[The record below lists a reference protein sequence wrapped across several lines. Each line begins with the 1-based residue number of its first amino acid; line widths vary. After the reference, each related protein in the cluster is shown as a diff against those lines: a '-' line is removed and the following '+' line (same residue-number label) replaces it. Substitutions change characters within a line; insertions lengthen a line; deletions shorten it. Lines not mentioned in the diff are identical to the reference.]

1 VVVKKSEW
9 ENTQDSGANLLLFSA
24 APAILRAL
32 LKVCGEEGGGG
43 EGGGETARDRE
54 RKKERGGSE
63 RACNREGKRE
73 RESERERDGKRENVR
88 EREWDSEGDI
98 QSRRERARE
107 REREGKK
114 ERKREKEIHI
124 HPHKSVSILCRP
136 YNLEGLT
143 EGNET
148 SWLIRHIYVCGR
160 VGVWACGRV
169 GVWVCLGGKKVSA
182 APNSGRKYTHWVD
195 THVFFLGAGMLGCVG
210 GEVCLLSP
218 TQL

>member
-1 VVVKKSEW
+1 MGEYTGLGRKSV
-9 ENTQDSGANLLLFSA
+9 AIFCRPRNL
-24 APAILRAL
+24 
-32 LKVCGEEGGGG
+32 EGLTEGMRRRRGGG
-43 EGGGETARDRE
+43 EGGGERARDRE

-114 ERKREKEIHI
+114 ERKRENEIHI

-148 SWLIRHIYVCGR
+148 SWLIRHIFL
-160 VGVWACGRV
+160 CGRV
-169 GVWVCLGGKKVSA
+169 GVWVCLGGKIFSA
-182 APNSGRKYTHWVD
+182 APHSGVI
-195 THVFFLGAGMLGCVG
+195 F
-210 GEVCLLSP
+210 P
-218 TQL
+218 